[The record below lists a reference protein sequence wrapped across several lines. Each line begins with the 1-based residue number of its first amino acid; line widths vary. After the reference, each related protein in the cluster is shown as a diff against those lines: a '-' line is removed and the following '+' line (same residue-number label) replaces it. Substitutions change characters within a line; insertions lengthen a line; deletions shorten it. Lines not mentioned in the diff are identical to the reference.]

1 MDRTRLCGLMLC
13 VVSLFFLA
21 FIQDARAD
29 QVVLDNGDS
38 LSGTIEKIVAGKLTL
53 KTDYAGSIDI
63 DVTKIKKVSTASPV
77 EVHLQDGEVL
87 KGQLATTEE
96 GQVKVEGSEQ
106 RQATSFDWKN
116 VASINPPPFKWT
128 GSVTVGA
135 NDTTGNTH
143 RNGASIAI
151 AASRKTDIDRFS
163 LGYQFNY
170 AQENGKVT
178 ARNHYGDLQYDYF
191 FTKKF
196 FGYLS
201 TELLSDT
208 FRDLKLR
215 VAVGPGVGYQIWDDP
230 MKSCNVEGG
239 LSYVH
244 ESHEA
249 RSDEDFLTVRLAG
262 NFKYNIA
269 NFVVFSDGLIIY
281 PRLDYVG
288 RYLLHNEAALSAPL
302 GSVWALRF
310 ANILD
315 HDSNPS
321 PGRAE
326 NDMQWILGIQY
337 AF

>member
-1 MDRTRLCGLMLC
+1 MNKTRQCALMLC
-13 VVSLFFLA
+13 VVSLFFFA

-29 QVVLDNGDS
+29 QVILDNGDS

-63 DVTKIKKVSTASPV
+63 DVSKIKKVSTTSPV

-116 VASINPPPFKWT
+116 VASINPPPVKWT
-128 GSVTVGA
+128 GSITVGA
-135 NDTTGNTH
+135 NDQTGNTH

-151 AASRKTDIDRFS
+151 AASRKTETDRFS

-170 AQENGKVT
+170 SHENGAVT
-178 ARNHYGDLQYDYF
+178 ARNHYGYLHYDYF

-196 FGYLS
+196 YGYLG

-215 VAVGPGVGYQIWDDP
+215 VAVGPGAGYQIWDDP
-230 MKSCNVEGG
+230 VKSLSVEAG
-239 LSYVH
+239 LSYIH
-244 ESHEA
+244 ESHET
-249 RSDEDFLTVRLAG
+249 RSDEDFLSARIGG
-262 NFKYNIA
+262 NFRYNIA
-269 NFVVFSDGLIIY
+269 NFIIFTDGLIIY

-310 ANILD
+310 ANIID
-315 HDSNPS
+315 RDSNPS
-321 PGRAE
+321 PGRAK
-326 NDMQWILGIQY
+326 DDVQWILGMQY